1 MKLEQVQKLEARLL
15 LSTYDRYPV
24 MLLKGRGVH
33 VYDDKGRRY
42 LDFLSGIG
50 VNALGYTHPALTRTL
65 TQQAKLLVHTSN
77 LFYHEHQ
84 ARLAAALTKISGM
97 DRAFF
102 TNSGTEAW
110 EGALKVARAYAKANC
125 GAGHEPKWRILA
137 LEHAFHGRTFGALAT
152 THKEKYREPFQ
163 PVVPGVE
170 FVKFDDVADLEK
182 KFDDTVCAIG
192 FEFVQGEGGIR
203 PLSKPFAK
211 AAHELARKHNAL
223 LIADE
228 IQSGLGR
235 TGRWF
240 AYQHY
245 GIQPDLVTVAKPLAG
260 GLPLGALL
268 ASEKVSECMH
278 PGMHGTT
285 FGGGPLAC
293 AVAVQLLHTLEQ
305 QKLLK
310 HVEKIG
316 AYMLRRLEEL
326 QAKYEAV
333 RQVRGMGLMLGIDL
347 ESADLAKT
355 VFKQML
361 DRGVIVNRTDE
372 TVIRFLPP
380 FIVQK
385 KHVDQVITQ
394 LGQTLEKNTTAAVV
408 AAGKRNKN

>member
-1 MKLEQVQKLEARLL
+1 VNLEQIQKLEAKLL

-24 MLLKGRGVH
+24 LLHKGRGVY
-33 VYDDKGRRY
+33 VYDHKGKKY
-42 LDFLSGIG
+42 LDLLSGIG
-50 VNALGYTHPALTRTL
+50 VNALGYAHPAITKIIA
-65 TQQAKLLVHTSN
+65 QQARLLVHTSN
-77 LFYHEHQ
+77 LFYHEYQ
-84 ARLAAALTKISGM
+84 GRLAAMLTKISGM

-110 EGALKVARAYAKANC
+110 EAALKVSRAYARANC
-125 GAGHEPKWRILA
+125 PGEKEPKWRILA

-152 THKEKYREPFQ
+152 THKEKYRAPFEPG
-163 PVVPGVE
+163 VPGVE
-170 FVKFDDVADLEK
+170 FVKFDDVADLER
-182 KFDDTVCAIG
+182 KFDATVCAIG

-203 PLSKPFAK
+203 PVSKIFA
-211 AAHELARKHNAL
+211 ETARKLADKHDAL

-240 AYQHY
+240 AYQQY
-245 GIQPDLVTVAKPLAG
+245 GIEPDLVTVAKPLAG

-268 ASEKVSECMH
+268 ASEKVSGCMH

-293 AVAVQLLHTLEQ
+293 AVSLQLLHTLER
-305 QKLLK
+305 QKVLK
-310 HVEKIG
+310 HVQKIG

-326 QAKYEAV
+326 QAKNDAIREL
-333 RQVRGMGLMLGIDL
+333 RGLGLMIGIEM
-347 ESADLAKT
+347 ESAEVAKT
-355 VFKQML
+355 VFKQLL
-361 DRGVIVNRTDE
+361 DRGIVVNRTDE

-385 KHVDQVITQ
+385 KHVDHAIRQLEQV
-394 LGQTLEKNTTAAVV
+394 LANNTAAV
-408 AAGKRNKN
+408 ATAEKRS